1 MSIPYGKP
9 IANNFFYILDDNL
22 NPVPKGIVGELY
34 IGGVGVAVGYANDK
48 AKTDAAFVKDPFNK
62 KLGGRMY
69 RTGDLGRMDSN
80 NNMEFIGRKD
90 HQTKIRGFRVEL
102 GEIEHQ
108 LQKHELVKDA
118 IVTVKKDTADS
129 NFLCAYIVADEPVMA
144 NEYRQYLSDHLPE
157 YMIPAHFISLE
168 SIPLT
173 SNGKINRKALP
184 DPEITIKHSTAYVA
198 PENEIEE
205 KLSLIWQRIL
215 RLEKLSV
222 TDSIIEMGAHSLN
235 IGSFVNTV
243 RRDLNIEISIRDVFT
258 NPTIRDLCQ
267 LIGGKEMAEEVIIN
281 PVPEADH
288 FPTTHAQKRLWFL
301 NQFDENLAAY
311 NMPGA
316 YMIEGEFDK
325 VILEK
330 AFRTLVERHESLR
343 TKFDQ
348 VDGELVQVIDNS
360 DDKKFALQYL
370 DISQEEYKEE
380 LAKNYASGEASKLFD
395 LTNGPLFRIKLI
407 HLDDNKNLFLFTM
420 HHIISDGW
428 SKGVLL
434 DEIMHLYNAFD
445 NNQPNPLEPLA
456 IQYKDYAVWQNEQ
469 LSKTAL
475 SEHRNYW
482 LNQFEGTI
490 PEIELPTDFD
500 RPQVKSYKGD
510 EVSMPIDGEILEFLN
525 DFSKSNGGSL
535 FMTLL
540 TSVNALLH
548 KFTGQE
554 DIVVGSPVAGRD
566 IDGLENQIGLYLN
579 TLALRSKFDKNDS
592 FLELFERVKNNMLGA
607 LEHQVYPFDLLV
619 NDLKLERKK
628 GRLPLFDVWVVLQN
642 MNDRESQVPETSVSD
657 FNVKRF
663 GNDFGVSRY
672 DLRFTFKEYS
682 KGLLASINFSTD
694 LFKKETIENLLELFK
709 ALLTEVKVSH
719 HKAIKDLCNQSQ
731 NTKTDHPNGGV
742 KLVRRERKRKTSSE
756 LVHGG
761 GLEENKNLPY
771 LYEAQRNN
779 VNLQSW
785 LEQNRKQVNDKLQN
799 SGAILFRGFDVNNIV
814 DFQNVVEAHSD
825 QLLTYDYASTPR
837 TAIESKVYTSTEYPS
852 DQEIGMH
859 NEMSYTKKYPNNLWF
874 FCKTPAQVGGET
886 PLVDS
891 KAVYDE
897 LDDDIKVKFQES
909 GLLYIRNYHSK
920 LDLSWQ
926 KAFQTDDKAV
936 VEKYCQDNDLEFEW
950 ISKDHLRTKEKCLSC
965 LTHDKNE
972 STVWFNQAHLFHASS
987 VDPDLLQH
995 IIQMVGEEGLPRN
1008 VFFGDG
1014 SAIPADMIHKIK
1026 QVYDQHKILFSWQ
1039 KGDVLLI
1046 DNVLVAHG
1054 RQPFEGQREILVS
1067 MSN

>member
-1 MSIPYGKP
+1 MPVDPTYPIDRQQYILSNSGVNIVLMDLKYDIVQDEKSAFQFIDITDEKVNDYSDENLMIEKDSKELAYTIYTSGSTGRPKGVMIEHHSAVNLIEWVNNTFNVGTHDRLLFITSMCFDLSVYDIFGMLAAGGTVVIASQEEVRDVSILKQIIADERITFWDSVPTTLNYLIGELESEGTEYTQSTLRLAFMSGDWIPVNLPEKVNKYFPNANVISLGGATEGTVWSNYYPIERVEKEWLSIPYGKP

-579 TLALRSKFDKNDS
+579 
-592 FLELFERVKNNMLGA
+592 
-607 LEHQVYPFDLLV
+607 
-619 NDLKLERKK
+619 
-628 GRLPLFDVWVVLQN
+628 
-642 MNDRESQVPETSVSD
+642 
-657 FNVKRF
+657 
-663 GNDFGVSRY
+663 
-672 DLRFTFKEYS
+672 
-682 KGLLASINFSTD
+682 
-694 LFKKETIENLLELFK
+694 
-709 ALLTEVKVSH
+709 
-719 HKAIKDLCNQSQ
+719 
-731 NTKTDHPNGGV
+731 
-742 KLVRRERKRKTSSE
+742 
-756 LVHGG
+756 
-761 GLEENKNLPY
+761 
-771 LYEAQRNN
+771 
-779 VNLQSW
+779 
-785 LEQNRKQVNDKLQN
+785 
-799 SGAILFRGFDVNNIV
+799 
-814 DFQNVVEAHSD
+814 
-825 QLLTYDYASTPR
+825 
-837 TAIESKVYTSTEYPS
+837 
-852 DQEIGMH
+852 
-859 NEMSYTKKYPNNLWF
+859 
-874 FCKTPAQVGGET
+874 
-886 PLVDS
+886 
-891 KAVYDE
+891 
-897 LDDDIKVKFQES
+897 
-909 GLLYIRNYHSK
+909 
-920 LDLSWQ
+920 LS
-926 KAFQTDDKAV
+926 
-936 VEKYCQDNDLEFEW
+936 L
-950 ISKDHLRTKEKCLSC
+950 I
-965 LTHDKNE
+965 
-972 STVWFNQAHLFHASS
+972 
-987 VDPDLLQH
+987 H
-995 IIQMVGEEGLPRN
+995 I
-1008 VFFGDG
+1008 
-1014 SAIPADMIHKIK
+1014 
-1026 QVYDQHKILFSWQ
+1026 
-1039 KGDVLLI
+1039 
-1046 DNVLVAHG
+1046 
-1054 RQPFEGQREILVS
+1054 
-1067 MSN
+1067 